1 MNYFSAERGALEAR
15 TVFETLRT
23 PRGEAACDRLL
34 GMIGIDTDELE
45 MAEAHGER
53 ARRVFAELGDP
64 WGVVETK
71 LLLCQVALA
80 RGDLLRAERLF
91 EECQRVSI
99 EEAEPRQHLLLT
111 RAWLEAEKGTLEPAL
126 RSIEAAASVFG
137 PKTRAGDHTPHLLS
151 RLSRFQWTTAAR
163 ERLDTWRG
171 ALNDRTR
178 RQA

>member
-1 MNYFSAERGALEAR
+1 LLLLSWIDHSEGATERSRRLAQEARGEFERAGYRLGTAQADAAIAHVEHRLMNYFSAERGALE
-15 TVFETLRT
+15 
-23 PRGEAACDRLL
+23 
-34 GMIGIDTDELE
+34 
-45 MAEAHGER
+45 
-53 ARRVFAELGDP
+53 
-64 WGVVETK
+64 GVVETK

-111 RAWLEAEKGTLEPAL
+111 RAWLEAEKGALDLSL
-126 RSIEAAASVFG
+126 RSVEAAASVFG